1 MEEYPEIT
9 EFFLNVSTNI
19 FAEVDSGG
27 RVIYANNKA
36 EYAFRLQSA
45 ATLDKAFDE
54 DTAAVLKK
62 HLHNTFFQHYP
73 ETFSFEFQ
81 GRFYN
86 AFIYPRQ
93 NNAALCIEDIT
104 ERRQLSHRLHQTKQ
118 RLEFAERTAKLG
130 YWELDIL
137 AKHFYWSAE
146 MYRIFGIDNP
156 HISDKKNLIREQVF
170 EEDFLFIKKR

>member
-81 GRFYN
+81 GRFTM
-86 AFIYPRQ
+86 P
-93 NNAALCIEDIT
+93 
-104 ERRQLSHRLHQTKQ
+104 
-118 RLEFAERTAKLG
+118 
-130 YWELDIL
+130 
-137 AKHFYWSAE
+137 
-146 MYRIFGIDNP
+146 
-156 HISDKKNLIREQVF
+156 
-170 EEDFLFIKKR
+170 LFIPAKTMQPCV

>member
-54 DTAAVLKK
+54 DTAAVLK
-62 HLHNTFFQHYP
+62 NICTIPFFSTTP
-73 ETFSFEFQ
+73 KLFLLNF
-81 GRFYN
+81 RD
-86 AFIYPRQ
+86 AFTMP
-93 NNAALCIEDIT
+93 
-104 ERRQLSHRLHQTKQ
+104 
-118 RLEFAERTAKLG
+118 
-130 YWELDIL
+130 
-137 AKHFYWSAE
+137 
-146 MYRIFGIDNP
+146 
-156 HISDKKNLIREQVF
+156 
-170 EEDFLFIKKR
+170 LFIPAKTTQPCV

>member
-62 HLHNTFFQHYP
+62 HLHNTFFSTTP
-73 ETFSFEFQ
+73 KLFSLNLGTLLQCLYFT
-81 GRFYN
+81 
-86 AFIYPRQ
+86 P
-93 NNAALCIEDIT
+93 
-104 ERRQLSHRLHQTKQ
+104 
-118 RLEFAERTAKLG
+118 AKTTQV
-130 YWELDIL
+130 
-137 AKHFYWSAE
+137 
-146 MYRIFGIDNP
+146 
-156 HISDKKNLIREQVF
+156 EQVPTPPAF
-170 EEDFLFIKKR
+170 SPSAPNQTTIGICRTDSQTGILGAGYSGKTFLLVSRNVSNFRN